1 MNSIIKS
8 KIKVSWYLWMLW
20 MLLCLLGMTLILRK
34 IFLNLQNGIDFKGV
48 FFLCLILGITTL
60 LISVIDK
67 MRVIQINTDKKDFV
81 IYSML
86 RPFGKTYL
94 FQDFKMKFE
103 INERSSLGLNPSGY
117 FVKKYDYGRTLKI
130 TSIFYEIYEEIFDFI
145 QTPKKEVQLSLLK
158 YLQLLFIGKYNN

>member
-34 IFLNLQNGIDFKGV
+34 IFLNLQNGIDFKGF

-67 MRVIQINTDKKDFV
+67 MRVIHINTDKKDFV

-94 FQDFKMKFE
+94 FQDFKMKF
-103 INERSSLGLNPSGY
+103 
-117 FVKKYDYGRTLKI
+117 
-130 TSIFYEIYEEIFDFI
+130 
-145 QTPKKEVQLSLLK
+145 
-158 YLQLLFIGKYNN
+158 